1 MANTSRAAQARADY
15 RRELQ
20 RINRELK
27 TLAKEGRAVPQKLLP
42 RIVKT
47 PTPKSVERLKAVKG
61 RELRKSSQP
70 LAEILG
76 AVPIAEPYKLPPT
89 EKQLSKIRK
98 AARAAKPKQPRKP
111 KTAKT
116 APEPAPEAQEVAPE
130 TTEDETPEEE
140 PPERWQIIKE
150 WLREPIAR
158 IKVDYFRSTL
168 LNMLDTIPHHE
179 LIINWDLTNDTDRRA
194 LDEIADYIN
203 VVYDNLTNDPRYSL
217 DQAIAE
223 AMGRTYHKY
232 KQAWWILSGTTVPA
246 DVARA
251 VNDIIMG
258 V

>member
-1 MANTSRAAQARADY
+1 MANLSRAAQARADY

-27 TLAKEGRAVPQKLLP
+27 TLAKEGRAVPQKTLP

-47 PTPKSVERLKAVKG
+47 PTPQSVERLKSVKS
-61 RELRKSSQP
+61 RELRRISQP
-70 LAEILG
+70 LAEFPG
-76 AVPIAEPYKLPPT
+76 TVPTAEPYKLPPT

-111 KTAKT
+111 KGTKIT
-116 APEPAPEAQEVAPE
+116 PEPTQEAEEVATE

-150 WLREPIAR
+150 RLREPIAR
-158 IKVDYFRSTL
+158 IKVDYFRTTL
-168 LNMLDTIPHHE
+168 LNLLDTLTPLE
-179 LIINWDLTNDTDRRA
+179 LTTKWDLTDDSGRRE

-203 VVYDNLTNDPRYSL
+203 VVYDNLTNDPRYSREL
-217 DQAIAE
+217 AIGE
-223 AMGRTYHKY
+223 TMGRTYRLY
-232 KQAWWILSGTTVPA
+232 RQAWAILSGTGVPA
-246 DVARA
+246 EIAGA
-251 VNDIIMG
+251 ANDIIMG